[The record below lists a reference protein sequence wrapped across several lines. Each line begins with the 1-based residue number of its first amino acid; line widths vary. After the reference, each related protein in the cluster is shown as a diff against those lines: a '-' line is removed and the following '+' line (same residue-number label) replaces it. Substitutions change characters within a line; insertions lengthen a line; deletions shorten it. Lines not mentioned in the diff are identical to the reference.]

1 MSSSHAQ
8 NLIRSR
14 NLNINN
20 CNSLKRLTA
29 IAYTLCQATF
39 IMEKVIRHRLN
50 DKSISDLK
58 AILEICKEKGKTDMK
73 WKERSEWVEE
83 ILVGKVDYIFD

>member
-1 MSSSHAQ
+1 
-8 NLIRSR
+8 
-14 NLNINN
+14 
-20 CNSLKRLTA
+20 
-29 IAYTLCQATF
+29 
-39 IMEKVIRHRLN
+39 MEKFIRHRLN

-83 ILVGKVDYIFD
+83 ILVGKVYYIFD

>member
-1 MSSSHAQ
+1 MELKVSSMM
-8 NLIRSR
+8 
-14 NLNINN
+14 
-20 CNSLKRLTA
+20 A
-29 IAYTLCQATF
+29 IAHTLCQAQF

-58 AILEICKEKGKTDMK
+58 SILEICKEKGRTDMK

-83 ILVGKVDYIFD
+83 ILVAKVDYIFD